1 MPSARR
7 PARPIQPMPSGS
19 SLERAA
25 TPYVQAVLVLRWFKE
40 ASDLRIQAYAC

>member
-1 MPSARR
+1 
-7 PARPIQPMPSGS
+7 MPSGS